1 MAVSRVRAVSVPWG
15 SQPQEWTPIDEMSP
29 LNEDLVL
36 SVRGGRGFLDEV
48 QGGYPTIAAGVSISP
63 GAFGPEFTFSGS
75 QADNSFT
82 FGASTLLSGATA
94 ATWDL
99 LAYFNAANPTAQIFS
114 QWDGGN
120 QNWLLQASAGKL
132 IWVACDDSGGGR
144 TRFDLSGA
152 FPAAGYYRI
161 TAAWRGGASF
171 KLLINGVDRSSSVTT
186 VSSAGSVMS
195 GGFDGLK
202 LGMATSQTALNGRI
216 AYARIWKRGLGDPA
230 LSSLLAGNWEIYA
243 PQQILV
249 PVSSVTFS
257 HSATGGLTFAGEATT
272 AYTTDFVV
280 SASGGIVFAGAA
292 TATFTRD
299 FAQAGAG
306 GLTFGGAATTLLDVG
321 FTFAASGGLTFSGAA
336 TTDFTRNFAQSGAGG
351 LVLGGLATASNTADF
366 AQAGA
371 GGLTFSGAA
380 GTLLEVG
387 YTHTASG
394 GLQLAGAAGVAYT
407 FDYAHSASGGLILAG
422 AASSS
427 FTANFSQVA
436 SGGLLFSG
444 VATTSYTS
452 SDYAYSGTG
461 GLTFGGA
468 ALTIGP
474 PVPVT
479 LDLSGGGGARRG
491 PHADEAANRRIKAMR
506 DQEIHARNQ
515 QIIQA
520 IVAMVTSGALDDMT
534 VE

>member
-1 MAVSRVRAVSVPWG
+1 MAVSRVRAVQVPWD

-120 QNWLLQASAGKL
+120 QNWLLQASAGSL

-249 PVSSVTFS
+249 PVSSVTVS
-257 HSATGGLTFAGEATT
+257 ALLALSASVASSAAISKAVSATKAATSTATT
-272 AYTTDFVV
+272 AITRTTAFVRSATTTTSATLASIKAKLMTLSASLTSSAAVVRSV
-280 SASGGIVFAGAA
+280 SAIRSASAASSGAVARAVSATRSATTAA
-292 TATFTRD
+292 TAAIIKRPALLRSATTTLSATLGTVKAKLLTLAATLTTSGAVVRSVSITRS
-299 FAQAGAG
+299 ASATVTGLVVKLV
-306 GLTFGGAATTLLDVG
+306 GLTRSAGSSITAA
-321 FTFAASGGLTFSGAA
+321 
-336 TTDFTRNFAQSGAGG
+336 
-351 LVLGGLATASNTADF
+351 LATF
-366 AQAGA
+366 
-371 GGLTFSGAA
+371 F
-380 GTLLEVG
+380 
-387 YTHTASG
+387 
-394 GLQLAGAAGVAYT
+394 
-407 FDYAHSASGGLILAG
+407 I
-422 AASSS
+422 
-427 FTANFSQVA
+427 
-436 SGGLLFSG
+436 
-444 VATTSYTS
+444 
-452 SDYAYSGTG
+452 
-461 GLTFGGA
+461 
-468 ALTIGP
+468 
-474 PVPVT
+474 
-479 LDLSGGGGARRG
+479 GGGALTYIAALRRMVS
-491 PHADEAANRRIKAMR
+491 PSRAATLDSPDRSVTLSSADR
-506 DQEIHARNQ
+506 DHHYTSAKRDD
-515 QIIQA
+515 IQ
-520 IVAMVTSGALDDMT
+520 
-534 VE
+534 

>member
-249 PVSSVTFS
+249 PVSSVT
-257 HSATGGLTFAGEATT
+257 
-272 AYTTDFVV
+272 V
-280 SASGGIVFAGAA
+280 SAWWAGTEASMGGW
-292 TATFTRD
+292 
-299 FAQAGAG
+299 
-306 GLTFGGAATTLLDVG
+306 
-321 FTFAASGGLTFSGAA
+321 
-336 TTDFTRNFAQSGAGG
+336 
-351 LVLGGLATASNTADF
+351 TASNGGTLASCISEATYSDLEWIEGPVGSNTPNFPWLPSALPAGNYDF
-366 AQAGA
+366 PVRAERMNATGQIRTVFLDA
-371 GGLTFSGAA
+371 GGAVLATGAWHALTA
-380 GTLLEVG
+380 G
-387 YTHTASG
+387 YA
-394 GLQLAGAAGVAYT
+394 AYT
-407 FDYAHSASGGLILAG
+407 D
-422 AASSS
+422 
-427 FTANFSQVA
+427 N
-436 SGGLLFSG
+436 
-444 VATTSYTS
+444 
-452 SDYAYSGTG
+452 
-461 GLTFGGA
+461 
-468 ALTIGP
+468 LTIAS
-474 PVPVT
+474 T
-479 LDLSGGGGARRG
+479 STHFRL
-491 PHADEAANRRIKAMR
+491 ET
-506 DQEIHARNQ
+506 
-515 QIIQA
+515 QA
-520 IVAMVTSGALDDMT
+520 
-534 VE
+534 

>member
-1 MAVSRVRAVSVPWG
+1 MAVSRVRAVSVPWD
-15 SQPQEWTPIDEMSP
+15 SQPQEIVAVDRSTPANQAITTLIPCGALMLDLVTGVPLTIGAGGASAPTPFGSALVGSGSAARASIPID
-29 LNEDLVL
+29 L
-36 SVRGGRGFLDEV
+36 SYTNV
-48 QGGYPTIAAGVSISP
+48 ISISFWYYVSANTLNDNL
-63 GAFGPEFTFSGS
+63 GFEFGPNWNSNNGGFGFDPNWGAQPTNAYFALGQASGGIGATLFTRPAVGWHHFAAILDRTVAAAIGGLLLLFIDGKSVARTSKSNSGS
-75 QADNSFT
+75 VTGNFAKET
-82 FGASTLLSGATA
+82 LYLLSRSGTS
-94 ATWDL
+94 L
-99 LAYFNAANPTAQIFS
+99 LDAGPIFNLVIR
-114 QWDGGN
+114 
-120 QNWLLQASAGKL
+120 AG
-132 IWVACDDSGGGR
+132 
-144 TRFDLSGA
+144 
-152 FPAAGYYRI
+152 YRI
-161 TAAWRGGASF
+161 TEAEANYEYQNPWQLF
-171 KLLINGVDRSSSVTT
+171 
-186 VSSAGSVMS
+186 
-195 GGFDGLK
+195 
-202 LGMATSQTALNGRI
+202 
-216 AYARIWKRGLGDPA
+216 
-230 LSSLLAGNWEIYA
+230 E
-243 PQQILV
+243 PQQILI
-249 PVSSVTFS
+249 PMAITATADFS
-257 HSATGGLTFAGEATT
+257 AAGA
-272 AYTTDFVV
+272 
-280 SASGGIVFAGAA
+280 GGITFAGAA
-292 TATFTRD
+292 DAVFD
-299 FAQAGAG
+299 AGFAVSGSG
-306 GLTFGGAATTLLDVG
+306 GMVFGGAA
-321 FTFAASGGLTFSGAA
+321 A
-336 TTDFTRNFAQSGAGG
+336 TTFTADFAHTPTGG